1 MSCYKKNEKWRRSKI
16 MPLFK
21 KNDERGN
28 TETNYKRSR
37 QIGLDTNISNYGWYT
52 CAHCGR
58 KLRKGDVDIDHILP
72 RSKGGIDNPRNLQ
85 CLCVHCNRSKGN
97 KTDNTKAD
105 LKHRKQTYGEYQ
117 RSVYLKQET
126 KNTMNWI
133 REDMKKRDDSDIKKL
148 LGANEEELK
157 PLMSWVKKEAK
168 KRGII
173 K

>member
-1 MSCYKKNEKWRRSKI
+1 

-21 KNDERGN
+21 RNDERGN

-72 RSKGGIDNPRNLQ
+72 RSKGGIDDPRNLQ

-97 KTDNTKAD
+97 TID
-105 LKHRKQTYGEYQ
+105 LQTGRDLARNAKDTLLNEVNKFVNRK
-117 RSVYLKQET
+117 
-126 KNTMNWI
+126 
-133 REDMKKRDDSDIKKL
+133 KK
-148 LGANEEELK
+148 
-157 PLMSWVKKEAK
+157 
-168 KRGII
+168 
-173 K
+173 

>member
-1 MSCYKKNEKWRRSKI
+1 

-85 CLCVHCNRSKGN
+85 CLCVHCNRSK
-97 KTDNTKAD
+97 
-105 LKHRKQTYGEYQ
+105 
-117 RSVYLKQET
+117 
-126 KNTMNWI
+126 
-133 REDMKKRDDSDIKKL
+133 
-148 LGANEEELK
+148 
-157 PLMSWVKKEAK
+157 
-168 KRGII
+168 
-173 K
+173 